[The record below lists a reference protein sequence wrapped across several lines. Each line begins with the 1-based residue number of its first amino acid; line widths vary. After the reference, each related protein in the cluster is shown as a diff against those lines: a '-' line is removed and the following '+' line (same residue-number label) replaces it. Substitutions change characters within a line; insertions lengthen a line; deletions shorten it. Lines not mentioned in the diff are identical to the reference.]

1 MGRGVSHEQ
10 ETPSEKACPTGC
22 DTENSEVIMSKATQ
36 SPVGSRPYYDRV
48 TVGLGMFGET
58 AECLLVDW
66 QGFGG
71 FTKRQWVAHIRTG
84 MNNCDGWGDSPEA
97 AVRDALEGAIS
108 SKAAALAELRLFL
121 DAKEWPA
128 RTGKDRGGQP

>member
-1 MGRGVSHEQ
+1 
-10 ETPSEKACPTGC
+10 
-22 DTENSEVIMSKATQ
+22 MSKATQ
-36 SPVGSRPYYDRV
+36 SPMSGRPYYDRA

-97 AVRDALEGAIS
+97 AVRDALERTIN

-121 DAKEWPA
+121 DAKEWPEPK
-128 RTGKDRGGQP
+128 GKGGKGSIKPGVAA